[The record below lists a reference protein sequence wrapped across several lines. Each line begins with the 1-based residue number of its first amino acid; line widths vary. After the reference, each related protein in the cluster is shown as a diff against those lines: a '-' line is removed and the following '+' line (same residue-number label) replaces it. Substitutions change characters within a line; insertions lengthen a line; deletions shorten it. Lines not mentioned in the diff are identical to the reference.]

1 MQNQNSYGFQSE
13 DLEKLA
19 NVLMTFL
26 NEQSGAKLTSFAIS
40 GLITQINPILQV
52 LDTKLAEKVEN
63 VEK

>member
-40 GLITQINPILQV
+40 GLIAQINPILQV
-52 LDTKLAEKVEN
+52 LDTKLAEKENKVE
-63 VEK
+63 